1 MPLAAVPASDTESAH
16 AWDAVDQ
23 RGAGGAGA
31 GRRRRWAPG
40 DRRLAATLAFHWAGD
55 ADPATPIGRLVH
67 TGAIS
72 DATVDALYRHL
83 TALEQHGPQPQPD
96 GGWTTEAV
104 VRALLDSSAVHRPRR
119 PVPGWTALRDERI
132 AARIFR

>member
-1 MPLAAVPASDTESAH
+1 MPGTRLINGVRAVLGRADAA
-16 AWDAVDQ
+16 
-23 RGAGGAGA
+23 AGH
-31 GRRRRWAPG
+31 RET
-40 DRRLAATLAFHWAGD
+40 DRLAATLAFHWAGD

-83 TALEQHGPQPQPD
+83 TALEQHSPQPQPD
-96 GGWTTEAV
+96 GGWTPEAV
-104 VRALLDSSAVHRPRR
+104 VRALLDYSAVHRPRR